1 MPHLKKRPE
10 PFADLLKLLKA
21 NDLGSSRKLAAVL
34 YCSDYTGRA
43 RLKSPGDLTLTELQ
57 AICRNGHIPA
67 DEIREAIK
75 FS

>member
-43 RLKSPGDLTLTELQ
+43 RLKNPGDLTFDELRN
-57 AICRNGHIPA
+57 ICRNGGVPA
-67 DEIREAIK
+67 AELREALK

>member
-1 MPHLKKRPE
+1 MPHLKKKPE
-10 PFADLLKLLKA
+10 PFADIVKLLKGY
-21 NDLGSSRKLAAVL
+21 DLGSSRKLAAVL

-67 DEIREAIK
+67 DEIREALK
-75 FS
+75 FT